1 MIGLL
6 RLALAQLRVAWP
18 RTLAA
23 AAAVLV
29 AVGSFLVLTGTVSSQ
44 HLTVTQTV
52 NDNYRSTYDILVRP
66 HGAKTTEEKSDG
78 SVRPNFLSTEYGGIS
93 ERQVEQIAK
102 IPGVEVAA
110 PVAVVGQVMRNI
122 MVPVDVAQVLG
133 GRDHAMVRFGV
144 TGTAH
149 NATAE
154 TTNQNGYLYLTR
166 QPLASVD
173 NPKAPTQP
181 DSAELVENRGGTN
194 ITACLASDAGGPAS
208 SPATAFQERCWSAAG
223 AGDQPP
229 RVEVSIDIPL
239 TVEAIDPAAEE
250 KLTGLDS
257 AIVSGRM
264 LAGPDGSAIDQSGP
278 APVTAVTAVMA
289 SQLPMDYQATVRVDE
304 LSDAT
309 ADQVLSTTDPGKRAQ
324 IVLDATAS
332 RTVAKTTHDAADL
345 YKQAAAETAGAGVD
359 QSLLLEQILQ
369 PGDVTYAGV
378 DPLRPTPVPF
388 NADAWRSSSGSFLAA
403 PSSIVDT
410 SYRDLTSKLRT
421 DQSTF
426 IAFNVV
432 GAYDPGKVSQS
443 SSFNEVPLETYRAPT
458 VTGADPASRAVLGGK
473 PLRSDLNP
481 TGYLQ
486 SPPAL
491 LIPMKALPALWKSFS
506 KLNHDAPVSSVRVRV
521 DGIHGLDAVAR
532 EKIRLTAERIQA
544 KTGLD
549 VDITI
554 GASLENRTMSLPASA
569 AGTPALQVN
578 EQWTKKGVAVTIS
591 DALDVKSLILFILI
605 LVSSALTIALISAAS
620 VAARRT
626 QLGTL
631 SAIGWTTSQ
640 ISRLLSLELIVLGL
654 ASGIAGALVA
664 LPIAGA
670 LGIMLSWWQILLA
683 VPLGIVLALLPGIIA
698 AAAVGRIA
706 PADAF
711 RSRPTRHASA
721 IGVRLRGVV
730 SLALLLGARRRGR
743 AIVAGIAVGLAT
755 ACAVAMSMIVQS
767 FNGAVVGSFLGNAVA
782 LQVRGPDIAAII
794 ILSLLGLTAV
804 ATVTTLAVMDDKAAF
819 ATLRAIG
826 WHDRKLALSLT
837 VQNALIG
844 AIGAVLGAT
853 AAIITMGAVIGAPFT
868 SGLVTALAAT
878 IIATLACCLAALIP
892 AALLRRLPV
901 SSILS
906 AD

>member
-1 MIGLL
+1 MSGLL

-29 AVGSFLVLTGTVSSQ
+29 AVGSFLVLTGTVSTQ
-44 HLTVTQTV
+44 QLRVTETV

-66 HGAKTTEEKSDG
+66 HGAQTAEEQSDG
-78 SVRPNFLSTEYGGIS
+78 SVRPNFLATEYGGITDN
-93 ERQVEQIAK
+93 QVKQIAQL
-102 IPGVEVAA
+102 PGVQVAA

-122 MVPVDVAQVLG
+122 LVPVDVSQVLG
-133 GRDHAMVRFGV
+133 NRDHAMIRFGV
-144 TGTAH
+144 TGAAR
-149 NATAE
+149 NGSAT

-166 QPLASVD
+166 QPLTTVD
-173 NPKAPTQP
+173 NPRAPTQP
-181 DSAELVENRGGTN
+181 DSAELAENRGGTN
-194 ITACLASDAGGPAS
+194 VTACLASDAGGPAT
-208 SPATAFQERCWSAAG
+208 SPATAFQERCWSAVG

-239 TVEAIDPAAEE
+239 TVEAVDPAAEE
-250 KLTGLDS
+250 ALTGLSS
-257 AIVSGRM
+257 AMVSGRM
-264 LAGPDGSAIDQSGP
+264 LAGADDSALDQSGP

-289 SQLPMDYQATVRVDE
+289 SKLPMDYQATVRVDE

-309 ADQVLSTTDPGKRAQ
+309 ADQVLATTDPGKRAQ
-324 IVLDATAS
+324 LVLDATPS
-332 RTVAKTTHDAADL
+332 RSVARTTHDAADL
-345 YKQAAAETAGAGVD
+345 YQQAAAEAASAGVD

-369 PGDVTYAGV
+369 PGDVAYSGS
-378 DPLRPTPVPF
+378 DPLQPKPVPF
-388 NADAWRSSSGSFLAA
+388 DADAWRSHSGAFLPA

-410 SYRDLTSKLRT
+410 GYRNLASKVRT

-432 GAYDPGKVSQS
+432 GSYDPAKVSQS
-443 SSFNEVPLETYRAPT
+443 SSYNEVPLETYRAPT
-458 VTGADPASRAVLGGK
+458 VSGADSASKTVLGGK

-491 LIPMKALPALWKSFS
+491 LVPMKALPALWKSFS
-506 KLNHDAPVSSVRVRV
+506 GLDHDAPVSSVRVRV
-521 DGIHGLDAVAR
+521 GGIHGLDAVAR

-554 GASLENRTMSLPASA
+554 GASLENRTLDLPASA
-569 AGTPALQVN
+569 AGTPTLHVT
-578 EQWTKKGVAVTIS
+578 ELWTKKGVAVTIS
-591 DALDVKSLILFILI
+591 DALDIKSLVLFILI

-631 SAIGWTTSQ
+631 SAIGWTSSQ
-640 ISRLLSLELIVLGL
+640 ISRLLSLELIVLGFAAGVL
-654 ASGIAGALVA
+654 GALVA
-664 LPIAGA
+664 VPIAMA
-670 LGIMLSWWQILLA
+670 LGIVLTWWQVLLA
-683 VPLGIVLALLPGIIA
+683 VPLGMALSLLPGIIA
-698 AAAVGRIA
+698 AAAVGRVA

-711 RSRPTRHASA
+711 RPRTTRHTSA
-721 IGVRLRGVV
+721 GTVRLRGVV

-743 AIVAGIAVGLAT
+743 ATVAAVAVGLAT
-755 ACAVAMSMIVQS
+755 ACAVAVSMIVQS

-782 LQVRGPDIAAII
+782 LHVRGPDIAAIV

-804 ATVTTLAVMDDKAAF
+804 VTVTTLAVMDDKASF

-844 AIGAVLGAT
+844 AIGAAVGAVS
-853 AAIITMGAVIGAPFT
+853 AIVTIGAVIGAPIGA
-868 SGLVTALAAT
+868 GLATAVAA
-878 IIATLACCLAALIP
+878 IAIATLACCLAALFP

-901 SSILS
+901 SRILA